1 MAEESSEQL
10 KEKYVELSMLDKQI
24 KQLQEQ
30 HEKFSMQI
38 AELSGMI
45 GSLDELKA
53 VKQGSKV
60 LVPVFQGIFVNAK
73 IENTDEF
80 LVNGGDNVA
89 VKKNLE
95 ETKTLLTSQ
104 ISELEKF
111 SVQLSQ
117 NIEQMIDQA
126 QNLQKDAMG
135 LVK

>member
-1 MAEESSEQL
+1 MAEEASEQL
-10 KEKYVELSMLDKQI
+10 KEKYVELSTLDKQI
-24 KQLQEQ
+24 KQMQEQ

-53 VKQGSKV
+53 VKQGSKA
-60 LVPVFQGIFVNAK
+60 LVPVFQGIFVNAT

-80 LVNGGDNVA
+80 IVNVGDNVA

-126 QNLQKDAMG
+126 QNLQKEAMG
-135 LVK
+135 IVK